1 LSTVGA
7 VFIGA
12 LLTVGDRWLAVSV
25 PGVVAVVVVKLGL
38 LVVLLALA
46 AEGVEGGSEACGCV
60 DGGRRWGVAVR
71 WMRTSEAEGSLALL
85 LLVLLM
91 LLLLDWEKVA
101 VLLLT
106 LVKDGCLEAGFGV
119 MGCLDGLG
127 EAALAVPR
135 VGGGL
140 WEAFLE
146 RKERRRMKRGLWCEY

>member
-1 LSTVGA
+1 
-7 VFIGA
+7 
-12 LLTVGDRWLAVSV
+12 
-25 PGVVAVVVVKLGL
+25 
-38 LVVLLALA
+38 
-46 AEGVEGGSEACGCV
+46 
-60 DGGRRWGVAVR
+60 VR

-101 VLLLT
+101 VLLLA

-119 MGCLDGLG
+119 MGCLDGRG

-146 RKERRRMKRGLWCEY
+146 RKERRRMKRGPIEDSLRLDTGGPSLFLSIPTRCEFV